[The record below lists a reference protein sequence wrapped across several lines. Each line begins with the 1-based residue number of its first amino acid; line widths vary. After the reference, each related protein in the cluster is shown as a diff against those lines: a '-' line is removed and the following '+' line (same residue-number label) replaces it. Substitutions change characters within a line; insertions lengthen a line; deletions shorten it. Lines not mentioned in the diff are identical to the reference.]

1 MTSLSLGVIVAHAA
15 VSAMES
21 PSPSA
26 TAGKPDG
33 TCGLCVLAPSGRSL
47 SLTGNGSVS
56 LGKGNVVVNSAGKP
70 AVSLSGNGSLIAPSV
85 GVLGTVSTGRG
96 TIRNLTTG
104 IAPIADP
111 LAGLQ
116 APSLPVPS
124 QVPSV
129 NLGGND
135 SRTISPGV
143 YEEISV
149 TGKGSLTLAAGSYVV
164 RRRLSTKGDADLT
177 AQGVT
182 IYLSCSYYPTP
193 CRSGEQGASL
203 GLAGK
208 GLLSLSGPTANCSPI
223 AIFADRNSTAPISLT
238 GDGSQALGGVIY
250 ARSGALTLAGNGS
263 VVIGGFVVAGA
274 VSATGNG
281 NVSITQSF
289 PLSEGL
295 ALSLSAAPTSGH
307 IGETET
313 LSSSLTCHGKPLAG
327 RTLTFTVTGANPE
340 HGTVKTDSAGA
351 ATFSYKGHALGTDK
365 ALASFTAPGIGVSSA
380 PAGIDWS
387 RAQPSISTSVS
398 QGSVEQGKPVTDT
411 AKVSGGF
418 SPTGTVSWNVYAGG
432 DSSCH
437 TPLNSQPLTANLNN
451 GTAQSPS
458 YTPGSAGTHQF
469 VATYDGDANN
479 QAASTIC
486 GDKAE
491 QVVVMPAAGI
501 SPISTTTVQGNF
513 YAAEPSAQTFTAKP
527 GDTPA
532 FGQSFPTVDFNPPA
546 GTIAHSLAGLPIVDP
561 TTRPFTDLT
570 TDQAGNGNG
579 AIVAQG
585 NGQQAGA
592 GSLNSFDAALT
603 ANFVAAKAGDV
614 TFSIVHDDGFLL
626 GIGGGAS
633 RVSGT
638 FENPPAS
645 STTSFKEYPLLGAFN
660 EPSAFGPKTDTVTV
674 HFPKAGSYPYELD
687 YFKTAGGSELTL
699 VMTTGEPPAENTGAG
714 GVFVTGHDPDFH
726 AYQGSNQAGAQHI
739 IQDAIAH
746 VTRSRPNP
754 KILLVT
760 DLRNPGG
767 GYSDPRAGLQAA
779 GFTTFDVADYGSE
792 TPGVVNL
799 NTVNFKNY
807 DAVVIASDFGG
818 WLRQE
823 ELNIL
828 DARAG
833 DIERYVNSG
842 GGLVAFAENSGAS
855 GGLTS
860 EGDYGFLPCLAKV
873 RLPASSGESGFTL
886 TDTGRALGLLTSD
899 VNGNAYHMIFTGN
912 CGYEL
917 VDTDA
922 GGNFISLTETGRPIK
937 DGEPEPPPKLITTPL
952 PPATTLTLTPSG
964 HTSLDVNQQQ
974 IITASALDSGG
985 HPVPN
990 LPISLTVSGANSQ
1003 HLSATT
1009 DATGVARFP
1018 PLVGVNPGDDAAEAT
1033 ATVDGQST
1041 VSNAI
1046 AITWNIPIPGKEASE
1061 PSGGTPEEAPPL
1073 IADIG
1078 PADGTEVAKPVPV
1091 TALIKPP
1098 EKKTISSWKV
1108 TLRALDPEPATVL
1121 ASGNGTPPSPLATLD
1136 PTKLPNGTY
1145 EITVSATA
1153 SGGGTQTSSSTV
1165 AVHGNL
1171 KLGRYTTTYQDLVVP
1186 VNGFQMEVRRVY
1198 DSIDKRVGDFGVGW
1212 HVELANFRVSTNRE
1226 LGAGGWSEYGTHCFG
1241 SLCLYAFKTSAP
1253 HYVTITFPD
1262 GHQEVFDFTPEGGS
1276 TLFSAATPKF
1286 TARPGT
1292 GTTSSLT
1299 AGGSLGLTAT
1309 GDLVDE
1315 TGNPYNPTRFTLT
1328 TRQGTV
1334 LVLDVDRGLE
1344 SETDRNG
1351 NSLTVDASGVH
1362 SSGGQSITFTRD
1374 TEGRIAK
1381 ITGPSGQV
1389 LAYGYAGEDL
1399 ASSTDANGHETA
1411 YAYDSNH
1418 NLLEATGP
1426 GGQALQTLTY
1436 DSSGRLDSVTDANG
1450 NKTTISTNV
1459 NGRQQTETDP
1469 NGKLARIYTYDELGD
1484 VLQQAQVL
1492 EGKTTLTTKYTYD
1505 GLGRPTGRTD
1515 PLGNTW
1521 AAEYDGAGDLTK
1533 LTHPSGH
1540 STTVTYDAFGD
1551 PLTVSDPLGNTAS
1564 YAYDSRGDVTSVTD
1578 PLGHAKT
1585 YTYDGAGHI
1594 ASIADRDGRKTSYT
1608 YDAAG
1613 HLASKTDPLGNKT
1626 TYAHDAAGNL
1636 TSVTDP
1642 LGHTTSYIY
1651 DEVGN
1656 RTSLVDPLGRKTTYS
1671 YDALNHL
1678 VSATDPAAHTS
1689 RWSYTGAG
1697 QLASSEDAAK
1707 SVTSYTY
1714 DADGNLAGTTDP
1726 RGAKT
1731 GYAYDGLGRLT
1742 ERTDPLGRATRLTW
1756 DGAGNLTA
1764 ATDPAGHTTHFD
1776 YDDEGRITSSTDPL
1790 GNTTTYAFDA
1800 NGNLTSVTDP
1810 LGHLTSYTYDAAGRP
1825 VSSTDPAA
1833 HKTTYA
1839 FDPQGLLSSVSDALG
1854 GTIKFAY
1861 DGDGNQVGL
1870 TEPDGNTTSY
1880 AHDAAGNLTK
1890 VTDPL
1895 GRMTTHTYDQANQL
1909 TSTTDGRGIAAT
1921 YAYDSAGELASA
1933 VVPGE
1938 SVSYTYDA
1946 LGRRTSMNDG
1956 TGTTSYGYDPASDIT
1971 SVASP
1976 RGAISYTYDLAGQR
1990 QTMTLPGS
1998 RQVSYAYDAASNLTS
2013 LEDWL
2018 GKTSTYGYDADG
2030 RPTAI
2035 DRPNGVN
2042 TSLTYDAAGQV
2053 LSLNHDGS
2061 GGPIAHNA
2069 YTYDAAGNRAST
2081 TSAAGTESFNF
2092 DALNR
2097 LTKAAYPNGDVAV
2110 YTYDPAG
2117 NRTSSTFNGTTTKA
2131 SYDAAGELT
2140 ANGATGYTYDGD
2152 GDLLSAGSSR
2162 FSWDPLGRLASA
2174 AVGGETSSY
2183 AYDGDGLR
2191 NGATRG
2197 ATTTPYLWDIQ
2208 GGLPQLVD
2216 DGTNGYVQA
2225 GGLQE
2230 QINRSTNTPAFALAD
2245 ALGSIQTLTGAA
2257 GNVTGSTAY
2266 DAFGN
2271 TRSHTGEATIFGYAG
2286 QQTDPTGLQYLRA
2299 RYLDPSIGRFISPD
2313 SIQPSGPGTQGY
2325 NRCAYVQNDPTTF
2338 TDPSGH
2344 LLAEYAPLLPEQIK
2358 RGEALGS
2365 INRCLGV
2372 ALMRGLRGETAQ
2384 AESLVG
2390 KAFDH
2395 FKDVVPFAGIA
2406 EQKKVSVNELREA
2419 GLTYGPG
2426 LIDLYAPQRPGK
2438 VVTLPSPGFDPEIQ
2452 KLSRDPWGAPEKPRL
2467 GDNLGAQINP
2477 TIIPDNRP
2485 TVWDRLSKFL
2495 GYAEDAELGIGAY
2508 GYFSELA
2515 KLQCEPNEPS
2525 GEQSEA
2531 SVEGTSTGAVGA
2543 MELVS
2548 RGG

>member
-1 MTSLSLGVIVAHAA
+1 MTSLFLCVIVAHAA
-15 VSAMES
+15 VSAVGSQS
-21 PSPSA
+21 PSP
-26 TAGKPDG
+26 TTGKPGG
-33 TCGLCVLAPSGRSL
+33 TCGLCVLAPSGQSL

-56 LGKGNVVVNSAGKP
+56 LSKGNVVVNSAGRP

-96 TIRNLTTG
+96 TIQNLTTG

-124 QVPSV
+124 PVPSV

-164 RRRLSTKGDADLT
+164 RRRFSTTGNADLT

-193 CRSGEQGASL
+193 CRSGEQGAPLSL
-203 GLAGK
+203 TGK
-208 GLLSLSGPTANCSPI
+208 GSLSLSGPTSNCSPV
-223 AIFADRNSTAPISLT
+223 AIFADRNSTAPMILT
-238 GDGSQALGGVIY
+238 GNGSEALGGIIY
-250 ARSGALTLAGNGS
+250 ARSGALTLTGNGAI
-263 VVIGGFVVAGA
+263 VIGGFVVAGA

-295 ALSLSAAPTSGH
+295 ALSLSASPTSGH
-307 IGETET
+307 VGETET

-327 RTLTFTVTGANPE
+327 RTVTFAVTGANLE
-340 HGTVKTDSAGA
+340 RGTAKTDSAGV
-351 ATFSYKGHALGTDK
+351 ATLSYEGRALGTDT
-365 ALASFTAPGIGVSSA
+365 AVASFTAPGIGVSSA

-387 RAQPSISTSVS
+387 KAQPSLSTSVS
-398 QGSVEQGKPVTDT
+398 EGSVEQGKPVADT

-418 SPTGTVSWNVYAGG
+418 SPTGKVSWNVYAGA
-432 DSSCH
+432 DSSCR
-437 TPLNSQPLTANLNN
+437 TPLNSQPLTANLND
-451 GTAQSPS
+451 GAAESPS
-458 YTPGSAGTHQF
+458 YTPGSAGTYQF

-491 QVVVMPAAGI
+491 QVVVTPAAGI

-527 GDTPA
+527 GDAPA
-532 FGQSFPTVDFNPPA
+532 FGQSFPTIDFNPPA
-546 GTIAHSLAGLPIVDP
+546 GTIAHSLAGLPAVDP
-561 TTRPFTDLT
+561 TTRPFTDIT
-570 TDQAGNGNG
+570 TDQVGDGNGV
-579 AIVAQG
+579 IVAQG

-603 ANFVAAKAGDV
+603 ANFVVAKAGDV
-614 TFSIVHDDGFLL
+614 TFNIVHDDGFLL
-626 GIGGGAS
+626 GIGGGAT
-633 RVSGT
+633 RISGAY
-638 FENPPAS
+638 ENPPESSAS
-645 STTSFKEYPLLGAFN
+645 SFHDYPLVGAFN
-660 EPSAFGPKTDTVTV
+660 EQTGLGPRTDSVTV

-687 YFKTAGGSELTL
+687 YFKSGGSTELSLT
-699 VMTTGEPPAENTGAG
+699 MTVASFAQTTSPLNVYVGYADGLRPSGSIFPFPWAGSPGVTFVGGGTFDSGALRFRNDSNTAIPLESVTVDIGGAHFDIWPRNLTVPPGEDLILAQTESYNFDTSDYSGSGCGEDNGVIPKVNVTIG
-714 GVFVTGHDPDFH
+714 GKTTVYAD
-726 AYQGSNQAGAQHI
+726 SNQVLNTKGFDLACQGNESTSWQ
-739 IQDAIAH
+739 
-746 VTRSRPNP
+746 
-754 KILLVT
+754 LV
-760 DLRNPGG
+760 GG
-767 GYSDPRAGLQAA
+767 EG
-779 GFTTFDVADYGSE
+779 T
-792 TPGVVNL
+792 VVN
-799 NTVNFKNY
+799 
-807 DAVVIASDFGG
+807 
-818 WLRQE
+818 
-823 ELNIL
+823 
-828 DARAG
+828 
-833 DIERYVNSG
+833 
-842 GGLVAFAENSGAS
+842 
-855 GGLTS
+855 
-860 EGDYGFLPCLAKV
+860 
-873 RLPASSGESGFTL
+873 
-886 TDTGRALGLLTSD
+886 
-899 VNGNAYHMIFTGN
+899 
-912 CGYEL
+912 
-917 VDTDA
+917 
-922 GGNFISLTETGRPIK
+922 
-937 DGEPEPPPKLITTPL
+937 TPL
-952 PPATTLTLTPSG
+952 PPATTLTLSPAG
-964 HTSLDVNQQQ
+964 HTTLDVNQSQVF
-974 IITASALDSGG
+974 TAAAMDATGK
-985 HPVPN
+985 PVAN
-990 LPISLTVSGANSQ
+990 LPVTLALFGANAQHLTATTAANGVATFPAIVGHNAGDDFVQATAFVQGRLTVSD
-1003 HLSATT
+1003 T
-1009 DATGVARFP
+1009 
-1018 PLVGVNPGDDAAEAT
+1018 
-1033 ATVDGQST
+1033 ST
-1041 VSNAI
+1041 L
-1046 AITWNIPIPGKEASE
+1046 TWNVPVPGGP
-1061 PSGGTPEEAPPL
+1061 PSGGTPEQAPPS
-1073 IADIG
+1073 ITGID
-1078 PADGTEVAKPVPV
+1078 PANGTEVTKPVPV
-1091 TALIKPP
+1091 TASITPP
-1098 EKKTISSWKV
+1098 EKETITSWKV
-1108 TLRALDPEPATVL
+1108 TAQALDPEPVVVL
-1121 ASGNGTPPSPLATLD
+1121 ASGTGTPPSPLASFD

-1186 VNGFQMEVRRVY
+1186 VNDFQMEVRRVY

-1241 SLCLYAFKTSAP
+1241 SLCLYAFKASAP

-1286 TARPGT
+1286 TARPET
-1292 GTTSSLT
+1292 GTTSTLT

-1334 LVLDVDRGLE
+1334 LVLDVDSGLV

-1362 SSGGQSITFTRD
+1362 SSGGQSITFTRNS
-1374 TEGRIAK
+1374 EGRIVK
-1381 ITGPSGQV
+1381 ITGPSGQA
-1389 LAYGYAGEDL
+1389 LAYGYAGGDL
-1399 ASSTDANGHETA
+1399 VSSTDANGHETT

-1418 NLLEATGP
+1418 NLLRATGP
-1426 GGQALQTLTY
+1426 GGQVLQTLTY
-1436 DSSGRLDSVTDANG
+1436 DSSGRLSSVTDANG

-1469 NGKLARIYTYDELGD
+1469 SGKLATIYTYDELGD

-1533 LTHPSGH
+1533 LMLPSGH
-1540 STTVTYDAFGD
+1540 STIVTYDAFGD
-1551 PLTVSDPLGNTAS
+1551 PLTVSDPLGNTSS
-1564 YAYDSRGDVTSVTD
+1564 YAYDSRGNVTAVTD
-1578 PLGHAKT
+1578 PFGHAKT
-1585 YTYDGAGHI
+1585 YTYDGAGRI
-1594 ASIADRDGRKTSYT
+1594 VSITDRDGRTTSYT
-1608 YDAAG
+1608 YDATG

-1626 TYAHDAAGNL
+1626 TYAHDATGKL

-1642 LGHTTSYIY
+1642 LGHTTSYTY

-1678 VSATDPAAHTS
+1678 VSAIDPAARTS
-1689 RWSYTGAG
+1689 KWSYTGAG

-1707 SVTSYTY
+1707 NVTSYTY

-1742 ERTDPLGRATRLTW
+1742 ERIDPLGRATRLVW

-1764 ATDPAGHTTHFD
+1764 ATDPAGHTTHFG

-1790 GNTTTYAFDA
+1790 GNATAYAFDA
-1800 NGNLTSVTDP
+1800 NGNLVSVTDP
-1810 LGHLTSYTYDAAGRP
+1810 LGHLTSYTYDASGRP
-1825 VSSTDPAA
+1825 VSATDPAG

-1839 FDPQGLLSSVSDALG
+1839 FDPQGLLSAVSDALG
-1854 GTIKFAY
+1854 GTVKFAY

-1880 AHDAAGNLTK
+1880 AYDAAGNLTK

-1909 TSTTDGRGIAAT
+1909 TSTTDGRGITAA
-1921 YAYDSAGELASA
+1921 YAYDPGGELASA

-1938 SVSYTYDA
+1938 SVSYVYDV

-1956 TGTTSYGYDPASDIT
+1956 TGTTSYSYDPAGDIT

-1976 RGAISYTYDLAGQR
+1976 RGAISYTYDLARQR

-1998 RQVSYAYDAASNLTS
+1998 RQVSYSYDAASNLTG
-2013 LEDWL
+2013 LKDWL
-2018 GKTSTYGYDADG
+2018 GKTTIYGYDADG

-2042 TSLTYDAAGQV
+2042 TSLIYDAAGQV

-2061 GGPIAHNA
+2061 GGPIAHYA
-2069 YTYDAAGNRAST
+2069 YAYDAAGNRAST
-2081 TSAAGTESFNF
+2081 TSAAGTENFNF

-2097 LTKAAYPNGDVAV
+2097 LTKATYPNGDVAA
-2110 YTYDPAG
+2110 YAYDPAG
-2117 NRTSSTFNGTTTKA
+2117 NRTSSTVNGTTTKA

-2140 ANGATGYTYDGD
+2140 ANGATGYTYDAD
-2152 GDLLSAGSSR
+2152 GDLLSAGSSH

-2174 AVGGETSSY
+2174 TVGGETSNY

-2191 NGATRG
+2191 NSATRG
-2197 ATTTPYLWDIQ
+2197 STTTPYLWDIQ

-2230 QINRSTNTPAFALAD
+2230 QINGSTNTPAFPLAD
-2245 ALGSIQTLTGAA
+2245 ALGSIQTLTDAA

-2271 TRSHTGEATIFGYAG
+2271 TRSHIGEATIFGYAG
-2286 QQTDPTGLQYLRA
+2286 QQTDATGLQYLRA
-2299 RYLDPSIGRFISPD
+2299 RYLDPSVGRFISPD

-2325 NRCAYVQNDPTTF
+2325 DRCAYAQNDPTTF

-2358 RGEALGS
+2358 QGEALGS

-2372 ALMRGLRGETAQ
+2372 ALIQGLKGETGA

-2395 FKDVVPFAGIA
+2395 FKDVVPFAGVA
-2406 EQKKVSVNELREA
+2406 EQKKVSVDELRKA
-2419 GLTYGPG
+2419 GLTNGPG

-2438 VVTLPSPGFDPEIQ
+2438 VVTLPAPGFDPEIQ
-2452 KLSRDPWGAPEKPRL
+2452 KLSRNPWGAPEKPRL
-2467 GDNLGAQINP
+2467 GDNLGAQIQP

-2495 GYAEDAELGIGAY
+2495 GYAEGAELGIGAY

-2515 KLQCEPNEPS
+2515 KLHCEPNEPS
-2525 GEQSEA
+2525 GEQNEA
-2531 SVEGTSTGAVGA
+2531 SAEGSSTGAAPAGA
-2543 MELVS
+2543 VELVS
-2548 RGG
+2548 RSG